1 MKMAVCTFAG
11 AQIILE
17 FKSRVTLT
25 LEAAMTTS
33 GHVCHHTH
41 VLTPQVTRCVARSD
55 WLTQRMDNRDV
66 SNGTILR
73 IFHELAVTS
82 GCVETIQFDDTEA
95 SGVADEEVA
104 FEQGDTRW
112 M

>member
-17 FKSRVTLT
+17 FKSRVALT
-25 LEAAMTTS
+25 LEAALTTS
-33 GHVCHHTH
+33 GHVRHHTH

-55 WLTQRMDNRDV
+55 WLTQRMHNYDV
-66 SNGTILR
+66 SNGAILR

-82 GCVETIQFDDTEA
+82 GCVEAVQFDDTQP